1 MTYRPLTQIYPISPI
16 GNSFPLSSRIVTSV
30 DGIGMPIISV
40 GRYTVAGVPCNK
52 VSEPPSGR
60 RQQISP
66 RRRDQ
71 SLQLC
76 QSYEFC
82 ELVGEGL
89 KHDDGL
95 RTGIF
100 DPTLKVVRRVERID
114 IDDDEP
120 CPEHAEEGHRILRQL
135 RQLSPCA
142 FGKHTVRLPI
152 SNGIMTDRFRSTSCS
167 QA

>member
-1 MTYRPLTQIYPISPI
+1 M
-16 GNSFPLSSRIVTSV
+16 
-30 DGIGMPIISV
+30 
-40 GRYTVAGVPCNK
+40 AGVPCNK

-71 SLQLC
+71 SLQFC

-100 DPTLKVVRRVERID
+100 DPTLKFVRRVERID
-114 IDDDEP
+114 VHYGGAGAQGTGKNDGKVQHVRKHDR
-120 CPEHAEEGHRILRQL
+120 HALACHHALRLQPGGD
-135 RQLSPCA
+135 RGAASIE
-142 FGKHTVRLPI
+142 FGIVQVGAHAGVGDP
-152 SNGIMTDRFRSTSCS
+152 GAVACE
-167 QA
+167 

>member
-30 DGIGMPIISV
+30 DGIGMPITPV

-52 VSEPPSGR
+52 VSEPPSER

-71 SLQLC
+71 SLQFC

-82 ELVGEGL
+82 ELVSEGL

-100 DPTLKVVRRVERID
+100 DPTLKFVRRVERID

-120 CPEHAEEGHRILRQL
+120 CPAHAAECPRISRQL

-142 FGKHTVRLPI
+142 FGKRIVRLPI
-152 SNGIMTDRFRSTSCS
+152 S
-167 QA
+167 